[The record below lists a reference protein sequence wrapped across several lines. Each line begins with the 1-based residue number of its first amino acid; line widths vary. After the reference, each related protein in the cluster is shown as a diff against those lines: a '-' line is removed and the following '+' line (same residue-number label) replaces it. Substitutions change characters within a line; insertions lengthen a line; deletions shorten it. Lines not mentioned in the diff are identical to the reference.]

1 MPKVEGRVVRIL
13 EVRYTRRFNLG
24 NYESEE
30 IGLAAQLEVGD
41 ELDEVFKTL
50 KGQVMRLHEM
60 RFLEKPEHVKLS
72 EAIEGYSWKPFKQS
86 DGEWVWADK
95 APELR
100 AELEKHGGKMKFEGF
115 VYRFSGDKRFI
126 NRFRKK

>member
-1 MPKVEGRVVRIL
+1 MQIL
-13 EVRYTRRFNLG
+13 EVRYSRRFNLG

-30 IGLAAQLEVGD
+30 ISLAAQLEAGD

-50 KGQVMRLHEM
+50 KSQVMRLHEM

-72 EAIEGYSWKPFKQS
+72 EAIEGYPWTPFKQS
-86 DGEWVWADK
+86 DGEWVFSDK
-95 APELR
+95 APELK
-100 AELEKHGGKMKFEGF
+100 AELEKHDGRMELAGY

-126 NRFRKK
+126 HRFPAKGEARE